1 MRKLNR
7 SYSLVIALLIALIL
21 LITSCGGNDS
31 DEESSSGEQINSQ
44 SSDVTL
50 DSEMG
55 EVTIP
60 ADVERIIAPY
70 HEDALL
76 ALDVTPAAKWAI
88 GETVQ
93 DYLTDELQDVPK
105 IEWNLPLEQ
114 VLNHEPDLIILE
126 NAMDSYEGS
135 YEDYQK
141 IATTYVMTEETTN
154 SWREQIETFGEMLG
168 KEAKAEE
175 VLNQYDEKVADAK
188 EILSN
193 TIGEETVALIWA
205 QGDQFY
211 LFEHNR
217 HSAEVLY
224 SQLGV
229 NQPELVNELGEA
241 QPQWNPISLEK
252 LSELKA
258 DHVFLLAEENEQGL
272 ETLDNSSVWQNTP
285 AAQNG
290 NVYTMND
297 PSHWTNK
304 GLIAFEQI
312 IDDILETLTE

>member
-114 VLNHEPDLIILE
+114 VLN
-126 NAMDSYEGS
+126 
-135 YEDYQK
+135 
-141 IATTYVMTEETTN
+141 
-154 SWREQIETFGEMLG
+154 
-168 KEAKAEE
+168 
-175 VLNQYDEKVADAK
+175 
-188 EILSN
+188 
-193 TIGEETVALIWA
+193 
-205 QGDQFY
+205 
-211 LFEHNR
+211 
-217 HSAEVLY
+217 
-224 SQLGV
+224 
-229 NQPELVNELGEA
+229 
-241 QPQWNPISLEK
+241 
-252 LSELKA
+252 
-258 DHVFLLAEENEQGL
+258 
-272 ETLDNSSVWQNTP
+272 
-285 AAQNG
+285 
-290 NVYTMND
+290 
-297 PSHWTNK
+297 
-304 GLIAFEQI
+304 
-312 IDDILETLTE
+312 

>member
-7 SYSLVIALLIALIL
+7 PYSLVITLLIALIL
-21 LITSCGGNDS
+21 LMTACGGSDS
-31 DEESSSGEQINSQ
+31 DEESSSGEQAGSQ
-44 SSDVTL
+44 DSDVTL

-60 ADVERIIAPY
+60 ADTERIIAPY

-76 ALDVTPAAKWAI
+76 ALGVTPTAKWAI

-93 DYLTDELQDVPK
+93 DYLADDLQDVPK

-126 NAMDSYEGS
+126 NAIDSYEGS

-154 SWREQIETFGEMLG
+154 NWRKQIETFGEMLG

-175 VLNQYDEKVADAK
+175 VLNQFDEKTANAK
-188 EILSN
+188 ETLN
-193 TIGEETVALIWA
+193 NAIGEETVALIWA

-211 LFEHNR
+211 LFENNR
-217 HSAEVLY
+217 HSAKVLY
-224 SQLGV
+224 SQLGI
-229 NQPELVNELGEA
+229 NQPELVSELGEA
-241 QPQWNPISLEK
+241 KPQWNPISLEK

-258 DHVFLLAEENEQGL
+258 DHVFLLAQENEQGL
-272 ETLDNSSVWQNTP
+272 ETLEDSSVWQNTP

-304 GLIAFEQI
+304 GLIAFEKT
-312 IDDILETLTE
+312 IDDVLETLTE